1 MIMKR
6 IIILLGLFVLPAV
19 FANAESA
26 SKTTSL
32 RFEVTIARGLVAHPQ
47 KGRLFVILNQKVD
60 PEPRLSLDK
69 VGLDAPPILA
79 RDVDHFKAAA
89 TVAVIDGGS
98 ISYPIENLADLPTG
112 DYYVQALFDSN
123 FDQRSLNATGNLF
136 SAVRKVHLDASRGG
150 AVKIELTQMVTPEQ
164 MPAETEHL
172 KYVRILSPLLTKFHG
187 RPIYLRAGIILP
199 RDYERE
205 PTLRYPLLIRIGG
218 FGAKFTRVQGLMD
231 EKSDFRKMWL
241 ADGTPRMIL
250 VHLDGDGPY
259 G

>member
-1 MIMKR
+1 M
-6 IIILLGLFVLPAV
+6 G
-19 FANAESA
+19 
-26 SKTTSL
+26 
-32 RFEVTIARGLVAHPQ
+32 
-47 KGRLFVILNQKVD
+47 
-60 PEPRLSLDK
+60 K

-79 RDVDHFKAAA
+79 RDVDHFKPGA

-98 ISYPIENLADLPTG
+98 ISYPIKNLADLPTG

-136 SAVRKVHLDASRGG
+136 SAVRKVHLDARRGG
-150 AVKIELTQMVTPEQ
+150 AVKIELTQMVPPEQ

-187 RPIYLRAGIILP
+187 RPVYLRAGIILP

-218 FGAKFTRVQGLMD
+218 VCAKVNPHPGVIG
-231 EKSDFRKMWL
+231 EKSDFLKNWF
-241 ADGTPRMIL
+241 AAGTPRLIL
-250 VHLDGDGPY
+250 LQLDGDRPSG
-259 G
+259 GV